1 MSTTIVAPTCPLPP
15 CNLTEQ
21 DVESLH
27 PQLAAFVDLFAA
39 CFARADQRAWAHA
52 YLQGLLSDLPR
63 KSIEPIALAFG
74 LSIRA
79 LQAFIG
85 ESPWRSTP
93 LLVQQQAVMA
103 QTLGEQ
109 DTV

>member
-1 MSTTIVAPTCPLPP
+1 MPTTIVAPTCPLPP

-21 DVESLH
+21 DVESLR

-85 ESPWRSTP
+85 ESPGSLRRFWCNSKP
-93 LLVQQQAVMA
+93 
-103 QTLGEQ
+103 
-109 DTV
+109 